1 MRCQPGGLA
10 SSGRRWALGLSLLC
24 EEAERERTGSGQI
37 LLKGDS

>member
-10 SSGRRWALGLSLLC
+10 SSGQRWALGLSLLC
-24 EEAERERTGSGQI
+24 KETERERTGSGQI